1 MSQNILAYFR
11 PIPQLVS
18 CTHTHPFGNC
28 FSVPLFLPFP
38 GPDLL
43 FMLFFLVL
51 TLFLFILLIIF
62 GLVLIKYFMEWKYT
76 FLHVVNRTETKKLK
90 ENFVSVS
97 ILFSLIVCL
106 GICKFGVIPFTYF
119 SKHFKVMFRGIHVN
133 WHCLLTKTKIFR
145 L

>member
-1 MSQNILAYFR
+1 M
-11 PIPQLVS
+11 
-18 CTHTHPFGNC
+18 
-28 FSVPLFLPFP
+28 
-38 GPDLL
+38 
-43 FMLFFLVL
+43 
-51 TLFLFILLIIF
+51 
-62 GLVLIKYFMEWKYT
+62 
-76 FLHVVNRTETKKLK
+76 NRTETKKLK

-145 L
+145 LKEDAKYSPSRDRFGDSFGDRKQ